1 MEHLRAFL
9 EAAPDPMVLVDG
21 RGGIL
26 VANHQAETM
35 FGYAQGSLVG
45 LPVEALMPERFRR
58 RHEAHRA
65 TYTSE
70 PRVRPMGAGLEL
82 FGIRK
87 DGTEFPI
94 EISLSP
100 IEQGGRRLTLAA
112 LRDVTE
118 RRREAEELRA
128 ARVARPLVR
137 RIVRELVD
145 RTGADRSTLHAVGES
160 LAREAEAVT
169 LADFIRAFDE
179 MGLGHLSQA
188 GVDGGRHRFVA
199 RDLLERRE
207 GARLT
212 TCFLTVG
219 YLSGAVSRTLGT
231 PALGTEVACQS
242 RGDPQCEFVVQ
253 ARPVK

>member
-1 MEHLRAFL
+1 MEQLRAFL
-9 EAAPDPMVLVDG
+9 EAAPDAMVLVDG

-26 VANHQAETM
+26 LANPQAETM
-35 FGYAQGSLVG
+35 FGYAQGGLVG
-45 LPVEALMPERFRR
+45 LPVESLMPERFRE
-58 RHEAHRA
+58 RHVGHREG
-65 TYTSE
+65 YTKE

-82 FGIRK
+82 FGIRQ
-87 DGTEFPI
+87 DGVEFPI

-100 IEQGGRRLTLAA
+100 IVESGRRLTLAA

-118 RRREAEELRA
+118 RKREAEELRA

-160 LAREAEAVT
+160 LAREAQAES

-179 MGLGHLSQA
+179 MGLGHLAQA
-188 GVDGGRHRFVA
+188 GVGGGRHRFVA
-199 RDLLERRE
+199 HDLLERRE

-219 YLSGAVSRTLGT
+219 YLTGAVSRTLKM

-242 RGDPQCEFVVQ
+242 RGDAQCEFVVQ
-253 ARPVK
+253 PKPAK